1 MASLESKIQAQKNLA
16 ISYRRVGNL
25 PMALS
30 AMKRMKLYRAQL
42 ARRQQQRSTHTAV
55 TKQLSALRQTQ
66 SANAAGLQKLKARR
80 AAVSVKSPATGGGG
94 GGGGGGGSPPSI
106 VQTTNE
112 HMLGVFPKD
121 GIVDTTVRK
130 TFTGNKRGSVRKHLR
145 QKARGAVK
153 TVKSAVGLD
162 GGSRRRRRTRKRRRR
177 RRKRRRTRQRSRKK
191 RGGTSCQGYIIK
203 CPNPKYEACCKT
215 KKEKCI
221 IVGRRGGA
229 KAMCIPG
236 GDKDIIDVR
245 GGRRRRR
252 TRKRRRRT
260 RRRRR
265 RRIGKDKRQLK
276 RVQAQY
282 RRFKIAT
289 GDKRFKKTKGLVKCT
304 RVSKG
309 RRTARIY
316 HRRKCRKNER
326 RLSH

>member
-16 ISYRRVGNL
+16 ISYRRVGNREG
-25 PMALS
+25 ALS
-30 AMKRMKLYRAQL
+30 AMKRMKLYQHEQNRRRLREKGSAARA
-42 ARRQQQRSTHTAV
+42 
-55 TKQLSALRQTQ
+55 KQLSALRQTQ

-80 AAVSVKSPATGGGG
+80 AAVSVKSPVTG

-121 GIVDTTVRK
+121 GIVATTVRK
-130 TFTGNKRGSVRKHLR
+130 TFTGNKRGSVKKHLR

-162 GGSRRRRRTRKRRRR
+162 GGGRRRRRTRKR
-177 RRKRRRTRQRSRKK
+177 RRRTRQRSRKK
-191 RGGTSCQGYIIK
+191 RGGTSCGRYMGNKHISGYIIK
-203 CPNPKYEACCKT
+203 CPNPKYEACCET
-215 KKEKCI
+215 KNEKCI

-236 GDKDIIDVR
+236 GDEDIIDVS

-252 TRKRRRRT
+252 TRK
-260 RRRRR
+260 RRRR

-289 GDKRFKKTKGLVKCT
+289 GDKRFKKPKGLVKCT

-309 RRTARIY
+309 KRTARIY

>member
-1 MASLESKIQAQKNLA
+1 MASLEPKIQAQKNLA

-30 AMKRMKLYRAQL
+30 AMKRMKLYQHEQNRRRLHEKGSVARA
-42 ARRQQQRSTHTAV
+42 
-55 TKQLSALRQTQ
+55 KQLSALRQTQ
-66 SANAAGLQKLKARR
+66 AANAAGLHKLKARR
-80 AAVSVKSPATGGGG
+80 AAVSVKSPVT

-106 VQTTNE
+106 VQTTNK
-112 HMLGVFPKD
+112 HMFGVFPKD
-121 GIVDTTVRK
+121 GVVATNVRK

-191 RGGTSCQGYIIK
+191 RGGTTCRGYIIK

-215 KKEKCI
+215 KNEKCI

-236 GDKDIIDVR
+236 GAKDIIDVR
-245 GGRRRRR
+245 GGRRS
-252 TRKRRRRT
+252 RT
-260 RRRRR
+260 RRRRKR
-265 RRIGKDKRQLK
+265 GVGKM
-276 RVQAQY
+276 Y
-282 RRFKIAT
+282 
-289 GDKRFKKTKGLVKCT
+289 
-304 RVSKG
+304 
-309 RRTARIY
+309 
-316 HRRKCRKNER
+316 
-326 RLSH
+326 